1 MTKPVPAG
9 ETPEQRGERNVNAY
23 HAKAKAIAARLAE
36 KTRNVRNKDG
46 DLVDTEDDVAA
57 QGKAA
62 DIYLAIAKQKADN
75 AGLAK
80 RHATK
85 VEAQHSG
92 IPSVEEWVSG
102 LGSKPE

>member
-1 MTKPVPAG
+1 MTKPVPPD

-23 HAKAKAIAARLAE
+23 HAKAKAIALRLAE
-36 KTRNVRNKDG
+36 KRRTIRDKDG
-46 DLVDTEDDVAA
+46 NQLETEEDVAA

-62 DIYLAIAKQKADN
+62 DIFLAIAKQKADN

-85 VEAQHSG
+85 IDANVNV
-92 IPSVEEWVSG
+92 PSVDDWMAG
-102 LGSKPE
+102 LEKKP